1 MIDPDLRRALD
12 FERRLAESI
21 CDELI
26 ELPWGVAGFSDEVDI
41 LWDYNFVR
49 VDSND
54 APPANELIEFADR
67 LHRERGRRFRSIPVF
82 DPAAAER
89 LRPTFDELGWRR
101 DGVVVMVHRRAPDRQ
116 QLRDDARECD
126 EDAIRELRDRLRREE
141 EEDDDDV
148 TAEVVEQWGRV
159 DLLARPYAA
168 TRWFAA
174 FDDGRPVSLCEV
186 YSDGRTAQIEDV
198 ATLVAFRNRG
208 LARANVL
215 AALAAAQ
222 RDHDLVFLVAD
233 EDDWPK
239 TLYEKLGF
247 VRVGRWH
254 HFILR
259 QAS

>member
-1 MIDPDLRRALD
+1 MDPDLRRALD
-12 FERRLAESI
+12 FQRRLTESV

-41 LWDYNFVR
+41 LWDHNFVR

-54 APPANELIEFADR
+54 APSANELIGFADR
-67 LHRERGRRFRSIPVF
+67 LYRERGRKFRSIPVF

-116 QLRDDARECD
+116 QLGVDARECD
-126 EDAIRELRDRLRREE
+126 EDTIKELRDRLRH

-148 TAEVVEQWGRV
+148 TAEVIEQWGRV
-159 DLLARPYAA
+159 DVLSPRYAA
-168 TRWFAA
+168 KRWFAA

-198 ATLVAFRNRG
+198 ATLEAHRNRG
-208 LARANVL
+208 FARANVL
-215 AALAAAQ
+215 ATLEAAQ
-222 RDHDLVFLVAD
+222 ADHDLVFLVAD

-239 TLYEKLGF
+239 TLYAKLGF
-247 VRVGRWH
+247 DEVGHWD

-259 QAS
+259 NA